1 MFKKKEKLN
10 YIDLIKMDIQKTV
23 KEIEIIENNMNYVSG
38 KEFDVLVYKLNAL
51 RIQLSILVD
60 KAKKEYNCI

>member
-1 MFKKKEKLN
+1 MFKKKEKLS
-10 YIDLIKMDIQKTV
+10 YIDLIKLDIQKTV